1 MSIEMNKSTTALMN
15 DVGHR
20 LQSRQPLSLK
30 ELFGMI
36 EDTREQYNVQVYD
49 NNRKTFTTLYF
60 DDSRVVEVEF
70 TSDWTNEII
79 VRILGMVKS

>member
-20 LQSRQPLSLK
+20 LQSRQPLPLK

-49 NNRKTFTTLYF
+49 SDRKTFTTLYF

-79 VRILGMVKS
+79 IRILGMVKS